1 MTSISAMACISIS
14 VNLNAECQCHVLSY
28 VPSVA
33 CYPLPCS
40 DLDVLGALM
49 QRTDL
54 KEVLREAEKKD
65 RSALIKKTTSDLS
78 ERILVSPPPELHK
91 PEH

>member
-1 MTSISAMACISIS
+1 M
-14 VNLNAECQCHVLSY
+14 LLCQVLH
-28 VPSVA
+28 A
-33 CYPLPCS
+33 ILPRS

-49 QRTDL
+49 QRSDL

-78 ERILVSPPPELHK
+78 ERILVTPPSELYK

>member
-1 MTSISAMACISIS
+1 MPCVA
-14 VNLNAECQCHVLSY
+14 L
-28 VPSVA
+28 VPNVA
-33 CYPLPCS
+33 CHPYPRS

-49 QRTDL
+49 QRSDL

-65 RSALIKKTTSDLS
+65 RLTLITKTTSDLS
-78 ERILVSPPPELHK
+78 ERILASPPQENK